1 MNVTASIFF
10 AVIVVATLGI
20 TYWASK
26 RNKSTEE
33 HYVAGG
39 KIRGWQNG
47 LAITGDF
54 VSVGGFLGITGA
66 IALQGFNGFYL
77 SYGIPIAFLL
87 VLLVVAEPMRN
98 LGKYTVGDVI
108 TSRFGTKNVRAI
120 AAVNTLMIS
129 IVYLIGQFVGAG
141 ALIQLL
147 LGIDYSVAVIVI
159 GVLASIYIL
168 AGGMLATT
176 WIQILKAMLLL
187 TGTALL
193 LLLVLSRFDF
203 NPVALFGETAA
214 TLGDGAVTPNDYGG
228 LIANLDVLSI
238 TIAVALGPVGLPHV
252 LMRFLTVPDAHT
264 ARSSVAV
271 ASIFMG
277 LFFMLLPILGYG
289 AAIYVGQEEVAA
301 ANPAGNLAAPQL
313 SEALGGDLLLA
324 FIAAVSFATL
334 LAVMAGIV
342 IAASGAFAHDL
353 YTNVLR
359 SGEATDREQFRAAR
373 ISAGVICAFALLL
386 ALGAQGLNLA
396 FLATLAFAM
405 AASANLPAMLF
416 TIYWSRFNLT
426 GAVSGMVAGLVS
438 SLGLVLISPNLLGES
453 AIFPFTNPALFS
465 IPIGFLASYLG
476 TILSRESREGY
487 TPYEEIHAR
496 ANVGSEEA

>member
-1 MNVTASIFF
+1 MNVTAFTFF
-10 AVIVVATLGI
+10 VVIVAVTLVI

-26 RNKSTEE
+26 RNKSTSD

-39 KIRGWQNG
+39 GITGWQNG

-66 IALQGFNGFYL
+66 IALQGFDAFYL
-77 SYGIPIAFLL
+77 AYGIPVAFLL

-108 TSRFGTKNVRAI
+108 TSRFGTKNARSV
-120 AAVNTLMIS
+120 AAVNTLAIS
-129 IVYLIGQFVGAG
+129 IVYMISQFVGAG

-147 LGIDYSVAVIVI
+147 LGIPYPVAVTVI
-159 GVLASIYIL
+159 GILASIYIL
-168 AGGMLATT
+168 AGGMLGTT
-176 WIQILKAMLLL
+176 WIQIFKAVLLL
-187 TGTALL
+187 TTTLVL
-193 LLLVLSRFDF
+193 LLLVLAQFGF
-203 NPVALFGETAA
+203 NPVAIFDEAAAA
-214 TLGDGAVTPNDYGG
+214 TGESSVAPSPPGG
-228 LIANLDVLSI
+228 LFERLDLLSI

-252 LMRFLTVPDAHT
+252 LMRFLTVPDART
-264 ARSSVAV
+264 ARSSVAIAGV
-271 ASIFMG
+271 LMG

-289 AAIYVGQEEVAA
+289 ASLYVGQEEISS

-313 SEALGGDLLLA
+313 AEALGGNLLLA
-324 FIAAVSFATL
+324 IVAAVSFATL

-359 SGEATDREQFRAAR
+359 GGQATEREQFRAAR
-373 ISAGVICAFALLL
+373 IAAGGICAVGLIL
-386 ALGAQGLNLA
+386 ALGAQGFNLA

-405 AASANLPAMLF
+405 AASANLPAILM
-416 TIYWSRFNLT
+416 TIYWRRFNLT
-426 GAVSGMVAGLVS
+426 GALSGMVAGLVAS
-438 SLGLVLISPNLLGES
+438 VGLVFISPNFLGES
-453 AIFPFTNPALFS
+453 AIFPLTNPAIIS

-476 TILSRESREGY
+476 TILSTESREGY
-487 TPYEEIHAR
+487 VPYGEIYVR
-496 ANVGSEEA
+496 SNVGSDEP

>member
-1 MNVTASIFF
+1 VNVTASVFF
-10 AVIVVATLGI
+10 AAIVAVTLGI

-26 RNKSTEE
+26 RNTSTSD
-33 HYVAGG
+33 HYVASKG
-39 KIRGWQNG
+39 ITGWQNG

-108 TSRFGTKNVRAI
+108 TSRFGTRSVRAI
-120 AAVNTLMIS
+120 AAVNTLLIS
-129 IVYLIGQFVGAG
+129 IVYMISQFVGAG

-147 LGIDYSVAVIVI
+147 LGINYNVAVVVI
-159 GVLASIYIL
+159 GVLASVYIL

-176 WIQILKAMLLL
+176 WIQIFKAVLLL
-187 TGTALL
+187 SGTFLL

-203 NPVALFGETAA
+203 NPVAVFDETAA
-214 TLGDGAVTPNDYGG
+214 TLGDGVVLPSDYGG
-228 LIANLDVLSI
+228 LLANLDVLSI

-252 LMRFLTVPDAHT
+252 LMRFLTVLDART

-271 ASIFMG
+271 ASVFMG
-277 LFFMLLPILGYG
+277 LFFILLPILGYG
-289 AAIYVGQEEVAA
+289 AAIYVGQAEISA

-353 YTNVLR
+353 HQRVVRRPGN
-359 SGEATDREQFRAAR
+359 GPRAAQGGPHR
-373 ISAGVICAFALLL
+373 RGSHLRDRPHPGFRRPGLQPGIPRHSRLRHGGERKPPGHTADDLLEKVQPDGGGERYGGRTRK
-386 ALGAQGLNLA
+386 LGGPRACK
-396 FLATLAFAM
+396 
-405 AASANLPAMLF
+405 PEP
-416 TIYWSRFNLT
+416 
-426 GAVSGMVAGLVS
+426 SGRERDLSLHQPGAGLYPHR
-438 SLGLVLISPNLLGES
+438 LPRQLLRHDLE
-453 AIFPFTNPALFS
+453 
-465 IPIGFLASYLG
+465 
-476 TILSRESREGY
+476 
-487 TPYEEIHAR
+487 
-496 ANVGSEEA
+496 

>member
-1 MNVTASIFF
+1 MNVTAFLFF
-10 AVIVVATLGI
+10 VGIVIITLGI

-26 RNKSTEE
+26 RNKSTSD
-33 HYVAGG
+33 HYVAGKG
-39 KIRGWQNG
+39 ITGWQNG

-87 VLLVVAEPMRN
+87 VLLMVAEPMRN

-108 TSRFGTKNVRAI
+108 TSRFRTRNVRAI

-129 IVYLIGQFVGAG
+129 IVYMIGQFVGAG

-147 LGIDYSVAVIVI
+147 LGINYNVAVVVI

-176 WIQILKAMLLL
+176 WIQIFKAVLLL
-187 TGTALL
+187 SGTFLL
-193 LLLVLSRFDF
+193 LFLVLSRFGF
-203 NPVALFGETAA
+203 NPVAVFDGAAA
-214 TLGDGAVTPNDYGG
+214 TFGDGAVTPNDYGG

-238 TIAVALGPVGLPHV
+238 TIAVALGPVGLPHL
-252 LMRFLTVPDAHT
+252 LMRFLTVPDART

-271 ASIFMG
+271 ASVFMG

-289 AAIYVGQEEVAA
+289 AALYVGQAEISS

-353 YTNVLR
+353 YTNVWR
-359 SGEATDREQFRAAR
+359 GGQATDREQLRAAR
-373 ISAGVICAFALLL
+373 ISAGAICAFALVL
-386 ALGAQGLNLA
+386 ALGAQGFNLA

-405 AASANLPAMLF
+405 AASANLPVILL

-426 GAVSGMVAGLVS
+426 GAVSGMVAGLAS
-438 SLGLVLISPNLLGES
+438 SVGLVLISPNFLGEN
-453 AIFPFTNPALFS
+453 ALFPFTNPALVS
-465 IPIGFLASYLG
+465 IPVGFIASYLG
-476 TILSRESREGY
+476 TLLGREGREGY
-487 TPYEEIHAR
+487 TPYKEIYVR
-496 ANVGSEEA
+496 SNVGSEEP

>member
-1 MNVTASIFF
+1 MNFTASVFF
-10 AVIVVATLGI
+10 AVIVVVTLGI

-26 RNKSTEE
+26 RNRSTEE

-39 KIRGWQNG
+39 KIKGWQNG

-108 TSRFGTKNVRAI
+108 TSRFGTRSARAI
-120 AAVNTLMIS
+120 AAVNTVLIS
-129 IVYLIGQFVGAG
+129 IVYMISQFVGAG

-147 LGIDYSVAVIVI
+147 LGINYNVAVIVI
-159 GVLASIYIL
+159 GILASIYIL

-176 WIQILKAMLLL
+176 WIQIFKAVLLL
-187 TGTALL
+187 TGTFVL
-193 LLLVLSRFDF
+193 LLLVLSRFGF
-203 NPVALFGETAA
+203 NPVAVFDGAA
-214 TLGDGAVTPNDYGG
+214 TTLGDSSVTPSDYGG
-228 LIANLDVLSI
+228 LVANLDALSI

-252 LMRFLTVPDAHT
+252 LMRFLTVPDART

-289 AAIYVGQEEVAA
+289 AAIYVGQGEISA

-359 SGEATDREQFRAAR
+359 GDQATDREQLRAAR
-373 ISAGVICAFALLL
+373 IAAGAICVFALIL

-405 AASANLPAMLF
+405 AASANLPAILL

-426 GAVSGMVAGLVS
+426 GALSGMVAGLAS
-438 SLGLVLISPNLLGES
+438 SVGLVFISPNFMGES
-453 AIFPFTNPALFS
+453 AIVPFTNPALIS
-465 IPIGFLASYLG
+465 IPVGFLSSYLG
-476 TILSRESREGY
+476 TILSRESREGD
-487 TPYEEIHAR
+487 TPYEEIYVR
-496 ANVGSEEA
+496 SNVGSQES

>member
-1 MNVTASIFF
+1 
-10 AVIVVATLGI
+10 
-20 TYWASK
+20 
-26 RNKSTEE
+26 
-33 HYVAGG
+33 
-39 KIRGWQNG
+39 
-47 LAITGDF
+47 
-54 VSVGGFLGITGA
+54 
-66 IALQGFNGFYL
+66 
-77 SYGIPIAFLL
+77 
-87 VLLVVAEPMRN
+87 
-98 LGKYTVGDVI
+98 VI
-108 TSRFGTKNVRAI
+108 TSRFGSKNVRAI
-120 AAVNTLMIS
+120 AAVGTLLIS

-147 LGIDYSVAVIVI
+147 LGIDYNVAVIVI
-159 GVLASIYIL
+159 GVLSSIYIL

-176 WIQILKAMLLL
+176 WIQIFKAVLLL

-228 LIANLDVLSI
+228 LVANLNALSV

-252 LMRFLTVPDAHT
+252 LMRFLTVPDART

-289 AAIYVGQEEVAA
+289 AALYVGQEEVAA

-313 SEALGGDLLLA
+313 SEALGGNLLLA

-353 YTNVLR
+353 YTNVFR
-359 SGEATDREQFRAAR
+359 GGEAADREQFRAAR
-373 ISAGVICAFALLL
+373 ISAGAICALALLL

-438 SLGLVLISPNLLGES
+438 SVGLVLISPNILGES

-476 TILSRESREGY
+476 TILSGESQERY
-487 TPYEEIHAR
+487 TPYEEIHVR
-496 ANVGSEEA
+496 VNVGSEKS

>member
-39 KIRGWQNG
+39 KITGWQNG

-98 LGKYTVGDVI
+98 LGRYTVGDVI

-159 GVLASIYIL
+159 GVLDHF
-168 AGGMLATT
+168 
-176 WIQILKAMLLL
+176 QLL
-187 TGTALL
+187 
-193 LLLVLSRFDF
+193 
-203 NPVALFGETAA
+203 
-214 TLGDGAVTPNDYGG
+214 
-228 LIANLDVLSI
+228 
-238 TIAVALGPVGLPHV
+238 
-252 LMRFLTVPDAHT
+252 
-264 ARSSVAV
+264 
-271 ASIFMG
+271 
-277 LFFMLLPILGYG
+277 
-289 AAIYVGQEEVAA
+289 
-301 ANPAGNLAAPQL
+301 QL
-313 SEALGGDLLLA
+313 
-324 FIAAVSFATL
+324 
-334 LAVMAGIV
+334 
-342 IAASGAFAHDL
+342 
-353 YTNVLR
+353 
-359 SGEATDREQFRAAR
+359 
-373 ISAGVICAFALLL
+373 
-386 ALGAQGLNLA
+386 
-396 FLATLAFAM
+396 
-405 AASANLPAMLF
+405 
-416 TIYWSRFNLT
+416 
-426 GAVSGMVAGLVS
+426 
-438 SLGLVLISPNLLGES
+438 
-453 AIFPFTNPALFS
+453 
-465 IPIGFLASYLG
+465 
-476 TILSRESREGY
+476 
-487 TPYEEIHAR
+487 
-496 ANVGSEEA
+496 

>member
-1 MNVTASIFF
+1 MNVTASVFF
-10 AVIVVATLGI
+10 AMIVAVTLGI

-26 RNKSTEE
+26 RNKSTSD
-33 HYVAGG
+33 HYVAGKG
-39 KIRGWQNG
+39 ITGWQNG

-108 TSRFGTKNVRAI
+108 TSRFGTGSVRAI
-120 AAVNTLMIS
+120 AAVNTLLIS
-129 IVYLIGQFVGAG
+129 IVYMISQFVGAG

-147 LGIDYSVAVIVI
+147 LGINYNVAVIVI
-159 GVLASIYIL
+159 GILASVYIL
-168 AGGMLATT
+168 VGGMLATT
-176 WIQILKAMLLL
+176 WIQIFKAVLLL
-187 TGTALL
+187 SGTFLL
-193 LLLVLSRFDF
+193 LLLVLYRFDF
-203 NPVALFGETAA
+203 NPVAVFDETAA
-214 TLGDGAVTPNDYGG
+214 TLGDSAVVPNDYGG
-228 LIANLDVLSI
+228 FLANLDVLSI

-252 LMRFLTVPDAHT
+252 LMRFLTVPDART
-264 ARSSVAV
+264 ARSSVAI
-271 ASIFMG
+271 ASVFMG

-289 AAIYVGQEEVAA
+289 AAIYVGQGEVAA

-313 SEALGGDLLLA
+313 SEALGGELLLA

-353 YTNVLR
+353 YTNVWR
-359 SGEATDREQFRAAR
+359 SGQATDREQFMAAR
-373 ISAGVICAFALLL
+373 IAAGAICVIGLVL
-386 ALGAQGLNLA
+386 ALGAQGFNLA
-396 FLATLAFAM
+396 FLATIAFTM
-405 AASANLPAMLF
+405 AASANLPAILL
-416 TIYWSRFNLT
+416 TIYWRRFNLT
-426 GAVSGMVAGLVS
+426 GALSGMVAGLVS
-438 SLGLVLISPNLLGES
+438 SVGLVLISPNLLGES
-453 AIFPFTNPALFS
+453 AIFPFTNPALIS

-476 TILSRESREGY
+476 TILSREDREGH
-487 TPYEEIHAR
+487 TPYEEIYVR
-496 ANVGSEEA
+496 SNVGSEEA

>member
-1 MNVTASIFF
+1 VNVTAFVFF

-26 RNKSTEE
+26 RNRSTSD

-39 KIRGWQNG
+39 KISGWQNG

-66 IALQGFNGFYL
+66 IALSGFNEFYL
-77 SYGIPIAFLL
+77 AYGIPIAFLL

-98 LGKYTVGDVI
+98 LGKYTVADVV

-120 AAVNTLMIS
+120 AAVGTLLIS

-147 LGIDYSVAVIVI
+147 LGIDYNVAVIVI
-159 GVLASIYIL
+159 GVLSSIYIL

-176 WIQILKAMLLL
+176 WIQILKAVLLL

-203 NPVALFGETAA
+203 NPVALFGETAT

-228 LIANLDVLSI
+228 LVANLNALSV

-252 LMRFLTVPDAHT
+252 LMRFLTVPDART

-289 AAIYVGQEEVAA
+289 AALYVGQEEVAA

-353 YTNVLR
+353 YTNVFR
-359 SGEATDREQFRAAR
+359 GGQATDREQFRAAR
-373 ISAGVICAFALLL
+373 VAAGAICAFALLL
-386 ALGAQGLNLA
+386 ALGAPGPHPA
-396 FLATLAFAM
+396 FLTPLSLSP
-405 AASANLPAMLF
+405 AASANLPAILL

-438 SLGLVLISPNLLGES
+438 SVGLVLISPNILGEN

-476 TILSRESREGY
+476 TIFSTEDRQAY

>member
-26 RNKSTEE
+26 RNRSTEE

-39 KIRGWQNG
+39 KITGWQNG

-176 WIQILKAMLLL
+176 WIQILKAVLLL

-193 LLLVLSRFDF
+193 LLLVLFRFDF
-203 NPVALFGETAA
+203 NPLALFGETAA
-214 TLGDGAVTPNDYGG
+214 TLGDEAVIPNDYGG

-353 YTNVLR
+353 YTNVFR

-373 ISAGVICAFALLL
+373 ISAGAICAFALLL

-438 SLGLVLISPNLLGES
+438 SVGLVLISPNILGEN

-476 TILSRESREGY
+476 TIFSTEDRQAY

-496 ANVGSEEA
+496 ANVGTEEA